1 MIRVCPQFPNTF
13 SSLYASGEVSGKL
26 DDSLRQLHRLY
37 NEEGSRKLHLV
48 SKWVPW
54 FIYMGVALMVA
65 YIAVRGMQ
73 AYMNELNS
81 MSHF

>member
-1 MIRVCPQFPNTF
+1 
-13 SSLYASGEVSGKL
+13 
-26 DDSLRQLHRLY
+26 
-37 NEEGSRKLHLV
+37 
-48 SKWVPW
+48 VPW